1 MTSISP
7 LWLTSFDW
15 WKAVFF
21 FIADRNLGL
30 SSSVRWTDP
39 ADWLG
44 LLTNQTKEKSQN
56 QNGRKEKKGPT
67 LFRFFLHWRQCDC
80 DVIAHLLTSRSVAEL
95 VAVRKKKRK
104 TFRKKGPRVYPLDFG
119 PFIND
124 GATRKQRNAI
134 RFPMT
139 SRQSAGE
146 RENLIEIPYTVNQRR
161 QA

>member
-1 MTSISP
+1 MANEFRLMEGGVFFYCRPKLGTFVVGSMNWPGRLVGPADESNKREIPKPKRPKGKKRPHFVSFFFA
-7 LWLTSFDW
+7 LTSMRLWRHRAPFDEP
-15 WKAVFF
+15 
-21 FIADRNLGL
+21 IG
-30 SSSVRWTDP
+30 RWTRCRP
-39 ADWLG
+39 
-44 LLTNQTKEKSQN
+44 Q
-56 QNGRKEKKGPT
+56 
-67 LFRFFLHWRQCDC
+67 
-80 DVIAHLLTSRSVAEL
+80 
-95 VAVRKKKRK
+95 KKKRK

>member
-95 VAVRKKKRK
+95 VAVRKKKKKNVSQEGPTGLSARFRSVHQRWRNEK
-104 TFRKKGPRVYPLDFG
+104 TTQRHPLSNDVTTISRWKGKPNWDSVHR
-119 PFIND
+119 
-124 GATRKQRNAI
+124 
-134 RFPMT
+134 
-139 SRQSAGE
+139 
-146 RENLIEIPYTVNQRR
+146 
-161 QA
+161 